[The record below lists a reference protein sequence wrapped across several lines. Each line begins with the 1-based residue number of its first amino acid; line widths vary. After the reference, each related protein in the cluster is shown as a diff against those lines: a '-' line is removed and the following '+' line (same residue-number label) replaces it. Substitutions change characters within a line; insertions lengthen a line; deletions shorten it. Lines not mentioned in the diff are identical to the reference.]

1 MKNLSF
7 ALARGI
13 AVVALAAGTLAHGQ
27 ESQPAPATTSHHD
40 VTNAQLEVDRA
51 ATDAVS
57 VVERFSTAL
66 AAGRIDSAARELDP
80 KVVILESGGVEQSRD
95 EYLAGHAAADAE
107 FLKNAHITLQRRTAR
122 ATGDLAWVA
131 SQSQIHVAKGAET
144 MLIDS
149 TETMVLHKAADGWK
163 IVHIHWS
170 SRRASAQQTGQ
181 T

>member
-7 ALARGI
+7 APARVI
-13 AVVALAAGTLAHGQ
+13 AILALASGSLAHGQ
-27 ESQPAPATTSHHD
+27 ESQPAPATTPHHD
-40 VTNAQLEVDRA
+40 VIDAQLDVDRA
-51 ATDAVS
+51 AMDAVS

-66 AAGRIDSAARELDP
+66 TAGRIERAVRELDP
-80 KVVILESGGVEQSRD
+80 KVVILESGGIEQSRD

-107 FLKNAHITLQRRTAR
+107 FLKNAHVTLQRRTAR

-144 MLIDS
+144 LLIDS
-149 TETMVLHKAADGWK
+149 TETMVLHKATDGWK

-170 SRRASAQQTGQ
+170 SRRASSRQTGQ

>member
-1 MKNLSF
+1 MKNLSC
-7 ALARGI
+7 ALAQGF
-13 AVVALAAGTLAHGQ
+13 AVVAVASGSLALGQ
-27 ESQPAPATTSHHD
+27 ESKPAPATMSHHD
-40 VTNAQLEVDRA
+40 VTHDQLDVDRA
-51 ATDAVS
+51 AADAVS

-95 EYLAGHAAADAE
+95 EYLAGHATADAE

>member
-1 MKNLSF
+1 M
-7 ALARGI
+7 
-13 AVVALAAGTLAHGQ
+13 
-27 ESQPAPATTSHHD
+27 SHHD
-40 VTNAQLEVDRA
+40 VTHDQLDVDRA
-51 ATDAVS
+51 AADAVS

-95 EYLAGHAAADAE
+95 EYLAGHATADAE

-170 SRRASAQQTGQ
+170 SRRASAQPTGE